1 MVKKLKTQKN
11 KSSAETG
18 EKTIDF
24 SSLIDQTNKKLSKQN
39 FASISVNTVNFD
51 INPTSSD
58 LEKKYQKKYT
68 TYLREEFNFKIIKM
82 FFNYISASKIM
93 PQEVKNNQPFIIDF
107 LKIITNL
114 LMNEI
119 DISTM
124 AYLIENHVKWLDQNE
139 TDLIWNHLYNVCL
152 RTKQITSDDEVYDLL
167 KNILDTKNK
176 GFISYYNKWLKIKN
190 VPDDLNIG
198 AINEMY
204 NELMKSN
211 YLNQNRSKFINYN
224 EAVDKILKFSEKT
237 KKVLKPKA
245 KKIQKLNELN
255 LNQTN
260 NMNNNPD
267 LNFTAQ
273 FPPNLS
279 LDNNYSFH
287 QDGSNPNFYNFNSN
301 PNLDIQRNNQNLSLS
316 RNGSNYLNTSYF
328 ALNMMKADSGK
339 SFVSSINEQN
349 NNEQME

>member
-11 KSSAETG
+11 KSSAEAG

-39 FASISVNTVNFD
+39 FADISVNTVNFD

-58 LEKKYQKKYT
+58 LEKKYQKKYA
-68 TYLREEFNFKIIKM
+68 TYLHEEFNFKIIKM
-82 FFNYISASKIM
+82 FFNYISSSKIM

-152 RTKQITSDDEVYDLL
+152 KTKQITSDNEIYDLL
-167 KNILDTKNK
+167 QNILNMKNK
-176 GFISYYNKWLKIKN
+176 GFISYYNKWLKIKK
-190 VPDDLNIG
+190 VPDDVNI
-198 AINEMY
+198 ASINEMY

-211 YLNQNRSKFINYN
+211 YVNQNRSKFINYN
-224 EAVDKILKFSEKT
+224 EAVDKILKFSEKQ

-245 KKIQKLNELN
+245 RKLEKLDELN
-255 LNQTN
+255 LNQG
-260 NMNNNPD
+260 NNNNSG
-267 LNFTAQ
+267 LNIAGQ
-273 FPPNLS
+273 FPPMLS
-279 LDNNYSFH
+279 LDKNNSFN
-287 QDGSNPNFYNFNSN
+287 QEGSMNFNPNSQ
-301 PNLDIQRNNQNLSLS
+301 LEMQRNNNILSLS
-316 RNGSNYLNTSYF
+316 RNGSNYLNTGYF
-328 ALNMMKADSGK
+328 ALNMMKVDSGK
-339 SFVSSINEQN
+339 SFMSSINEQN
-349 NNEQME
+349 NNEQIE

>member
-39 FASISVNTVNFD
+39 FADISVNTVNFD

-58 LEKKYQKKYT
+58 LEKKYQKKYA
-68 TYLREEFNFKIIKM
+68 TYLHEEFNFKIIKM
-82 FFNYISASKIM
+82 FFNYISSSKIM

-152 RTKQITSDDEVYDLL
+152 KTKQITSDNEIYDLL
-167 KNILDTKNK
+167 QNILNMKNK
-176 GFISYYNKWLKIKN
+176 GFISYYNKWLKIKK
-190 VPDDLNIG
+190 VPDDVNI
-198 AINEMY
+198 ASINEMY

-211 YLNQNRSKFINYN
+211 YVNQNRSKFINYN
-224 EAVDKILKFSEKT
+224 EAVDKILKFSEKQ

-245 KKIQKLNELN
+245 RKLEKLDELN
-255 LNQTN
+255 LNQG
-260 NMNNNPD
+260 NNNNSG
-267 LNFTAQ
+267 LNIAGQ
-273 FPPNLS
+273 FPPMLS
-279 LDNNYSFH
+279 LDKNNSFIKEE
-287 QDGSNPNFYNFNSN
+287 SMNFNPNSQ
-301 PNLDIQRNNQNLSLS
+301 LDMQRNNNILSLS
-316 RNGSNYLNTSYF
+316 RNGSNYLNTGYF
-328 ALNMMKADSGK
+328 ALNMMKVDSGK
-339 SFVSSINEQN
+339 SFMSSINEQN
-349 NNEQME
+349 NNEQIE

>member
-39 FASISVNTVNFD
+39 FADISVNTVNFD

-58 LEKKYQKKYT
+58 LEKKYQKKYA
-68 TYLREEFNFKIIKM
+68 TYLHEEFNFKIIKM
-82 FFNYISASKIM
+82 FFNYISSSKIM

-152 RTKQITSDDEVYDLL
+152 KTKQITSDNEVYDLL
-167 KNILDTKNK
+167 QNILNMKNK
-176 GFISYYNKWLKIKN
+176 GFISYYNKWLKIKK
-190 VPDDLNIG
+190 VPDDVNI
-198 AINEMY
+198 ASINEMY

-211 YLNQNRSKFINYN
+211 YVNQNRSKFINYN
-224 EAVDKILKFSEKT
+224 EAVDKILKFSEKQ

-245 KKIQKLNELN
+245 RKLEKLDELN
-255 LNQTN
+255 LNQG
-260 NMNNNPD
+260 NNNNSG
-267 LNFTAQ
+267 LNIAGQ
-273 FPPNLS
+273 FPPMLS
-279 LDNNYSFH
+279 LDKNNSFN
-287 QDGSNPNFYNFNSN
+287 QEGSMNFNPNSQ
-301 PNLDIQRNNQNLSLS
+301 LDMQRNNNILSLS
-316 RNGSNYLNTSYF
+316 RNGSNYLNTGYF
-328 ALNMMKADSGK
+328 ALNMMKVDSGK
-339 SFVSSINEQN
+339 SFMSSINEQN
-349 NNEQME
+349 NNDQME

>member
-39 FASISVNTVNFD
+39 FADISVNTVNFD

-58 LEKKYQKKYT
+58 LEKKYQKKYA
-68 TYLREEFNFKIIKM
+68 TYLHEEFNFKIIKM
-82 FFNYISASKIM
+82 FFNYISSSKIM

-152 RTKQITSDDEVYDLL
+152 KTKQITSDNEIYDLL
-167 KNILDTKNK
+167 QNILNMKNK
-176 GFISYYNKWLKIKN
+176 GFISYYNKWLKIKK
-190 VPDDLNIG
+190 VPDDVNI
-198 AINEMY
+198 ASINEMY

-211 YLNQNRSKFINYN
+211 YVNQNRSKFINYN
-224 EAVDKILKFSEKT
+224 EAVDKILKFSEKQ

-245 KKIQKLNELN
+245 RKLEKLDELN
-255 LNQTN
+255 LNQG
-260 NMNNNPD
+260 NNNNSG
-267 LNFTAQ
+267 LNIAGQ
-273 FPPNLS
+273 FPPMLS
-279 LDNNYSFH
+279 LDKNNSFN
-287 QDGSNPNFYNFNSN
+287 QEGSMNFNPNSQ
-301 PNLDIQRNNQNLSLS
+301 LEMQRNNNILSLS
-316 RNGSNYLNTSYF
+316 RNGSNYLNTGYF
-328 ALNMMKADSGK
+328 ALNMMKVDSGK
-339 SFVSSINEQN
+339 SFMSSINEQN
-349 NNEQME
+349 NNDQME

>member
-11 KSSAETG
+11 KSSAEAG

-39 FASISVNTVNFD
+39 FADISVNTVNFD
-51 INPTSSD
+51 INPASSD
-58 LEKKYQKKYT
+58 LEKKYQKKYA
-68 TYLREEFNFKIIKM
+68 TYLHEEFNFKIIKM
-82 FFNYISASKIM
+82 FFNYISSSKIM

-152 RTKQITSDDEVYDLL
+152 KTKQITSDNEIYDLL
-167 KNILDTKNK
+167 QNILNMKNK
-176 GFISYYNKWLKIKN
+176 GFISYYNKWLKIKK
-190 VPDDLNIG
+190 VPDDVNI
-198 AINEMY
+198 ASINEMY

-211 YLNQNRSKFINYN
+211 YVNQNRSKFINYN
-224 EAVDKILKFSEKT
+224 EAVDKILKFSEKQ

-245 KKIQKLNELN
+245 RKLEKLDELN
-255 LNQTN
+255 LNQG
-260 NMNNNPD
+260 NNNNSG
-267 LNFTAQ
+267 LNIAGQ
-273 FPPNLS
+273 FPPMLS
-279 LDNNYSFH
+279 LDKNNSFN
-287 QDGSNPNFYNFNSN
+287 QEGSMNFNPNSQ
-301 PNLDIQRNNQNLSLS
+301 LDMQRNNNILSLS
-316 RNGSNYLNTSYF
+316 RNGSNYLNTGYF
-328 ALNMMKADSGK
+328 ALNMMKVDSGK
-339 SFVSSINEQN
+339 SFMSSINEQN
-349 NNEQME
+349 NNEQIE

>member
-11 KSSAETG
+11 KSSAEAG

-39 FASISVNTVNFD
+39 FADISVNTVNFD

-58 LEKKYQKKYT
+58 LEKKYHKKYA
-68 TYLREEFNFKIIKM
+68 TYLHEEFNFKIIKM
-82 FFNYISASKIM
+82 FFNYISSSKIM

-152 RTKQITSDDEVYDLL
+152 KTKQITSDNEVYDLL
-167 KNILDTKNK
+167 QNILNMKNK
-176 GFISYYNKWLKIKN
+176 GFISYYNKWLKIKK
-190 VPDDLNIG
+190 VPDDVNI
-198 AINEMY
+198 ASINEMY

-211 YLNQNRSKFINYN
+211 YVNQNRSKFINYN
-224 EAVDKILKFSEKT
+224 EAVDKILKFSEKQ

-245 KKIQKLNELN
+245 RKLEKLDELN
-255 LNQTN
+255 LNQG
-260 NMNNNPD
+260 NNNNSG
-267 LNFTAQ
+267 LNIAGQ
-273 FPPNLS
+273 FPPMLS
-279 LDNNYSFH
+279 LDKNNSFIKEE
-287 QDGSNPNFYNFNSN
+287 SMNFNPNSQ
-301 PNLDIQRNNQNLSLS
+301 LDMQRNNNILSLS
-316 RNGSNYLNTSYF
+316 RNGSNYLNTGYF
-328 ALNMMKADSGK
+328 ALNMMKVDSGK
-339 SFVSSINEQN
+339 SFMSSINEQN
-349 NNEQME
+349 NNDQME

>member
-11 KSSAETG
+11 KTSAETG

-39 FASISVNTVNFD
+39 FADISVNTVNFD

-58 LEKKYQKKYT
+58 LEKKYQKKYV
-68 TYLREEFNFKIIKM
+68 TYLHEEFNFKIIKM
-82 FFNYISASKIM
+82 FFNYISSSKIM

-152 RTKQITSDDEVYDLL
+152 KTKQITSDNEIYDLL
-167 KNILDTKNK
+167 QNILNMKNK
-176 GFISYYNKWLKIKN
+176 GFISYYNKWLKIKK
-190 VPDDLNIG
+190 VPDDLNI
-198 AINEMY
+198 ASINEMY

-211 YLNQNRSKFINYN
+211 YVNQNRSKFINYN
-224 EAVDKILKFSEKT
+224 EAVDKILKFSEKQ

-245 KKIQKLNELN
+245 RKLEKLDELN
-255 LNQTN
+255 LNQG
-260 NMNNNPD
+260 NNNNSG
-267 LNFTAQ
+267 LNIAGQ
-273 FPPNLS
+273 FPPMLS
-279 LDNNYSFH
+279 LDKNNSFN
-287 QDGSNPNFYNFNSN
+287 QEGSMNFNPNSQ
-301 PNLDIQRNNQNLSLS
+301 LDMQRNNNILSLS
-316 RNGSNYLNTSYF
+316 RNGSNYLNTGYF
-328 ALNMMKADSGK
+328 ALNMMKVDSGK
-339 SFVSSINEQN
+339 SFMSSINEQN
-349 NNEQME
+349 NNDQME

>member
-11 KSSAETG
+11 KSSAEAG

-39 FASISVNTVNFD
+39 FADISVNTVNFD

-58 LEKKYQKKYT
+58 LEKKYQKKYA
-68 TYLREEFNFKIIKM
+68 TYLHEEFNFKIIKM
-82 FFNYISASKIM
+82 FFNYISSSKIM

-152 RTKQITSDDEVYDLL
+152 KTKQITSDNEIYDLL
-167 KNILDTKNK
+167 QNILNMKNK
-176 GFISYYNKWLKIKN
+176 GFISYYNKWLKIKK
-190 VPDDLNIG
+190 VPDDVNI
-198 AINEMY
+198 ASINEMY

-211 YLNQNRSKFINYN
+211 YVNQNRSKFINYN
-224 EAVDKILKFSEKT
+224 EAVDKILKFSEKQ

-245 KKIQKLNELN
+245 RKLEKLDELN
-255 LNQTN
+255 LNQG
-260 NMNNNPD
+260 NNNNSG
-267 LNFTAQ
+267 LNIAGQ
-273 FPPNLS
+273 FPPMLS
-279 LDNNYSFH
+279 LDKNNSFN
-287 QDGSNPNFYNFNSN
+287 QEGSMNFNPNSQ
-301 PNLDIQRNNQNLSLS
+301 LDMQRNNNILSLS
-316 RNGSNYLNTSYF
+316 RNGSNYLNTGYF
-328 ALNMMKADSGK
+328 ALNMMKVDSGK
-339 SFVSSINEQN
+339 SFMSSINEQN

>member
-39 FASISVNTVNFD
+39 FADISVNTVNFD

-58 LEKKYQKKYT
+58 LEKKYHKKYA
-68 TYLREEFNFKIIKM
+68 TYLHEEFNFKIIKM
-82 FFNYISASKIM
+82 FFNYISSSKIM

-152 RTKQITSDDEVYDLL
+152 KTKQITSDNEIYDLL
-167 KNILDTKNK
+167 QNILNMKNK
-176 GFISYYNKWLKIKN
+176 GFISYYNKWLKIKK
-190 VPDDLNIG
+190 VPDDVNI
-198 AINEMY
+198 ASINEMY

-211 YLNQNRSKFINYN
+211 YVNQNRSKFINYN
-224 EAVDKILKFSEKT
+224 EAVDKILKFSEKQ

-245 KKIQKLNELN
+245 RKLEKLDELN
-255 LNQTN
+255 LNQG
-260 NMNNNPD
+260 NNNNSG
-267 LNFTAQ
+267 LNIAGQ
-273 FPPNLS
+273 FPPMLS
-279 LDNNYSFH
+279 LDKNNSFN
-287 QDGSNPNFYNFNSN
+287 QEGSMNFNPNSQ
-301 PNLDIQRNNQNLSLS
+301 LEMQRNNNILSLS
-316 RNGSNYLNTSYF
+316 RNGSNYLNTGYF
-328 ALNMMKADSGK
+328 ALNMMKVDSGK
-339 SFVSSINEQN
+339 SFMSSINEQN
-349 NNEQME
+349 NNEQIE

>member
-11 KSSAETG
+11 KSSAEAG

-39 FASISVNTVNFD
+39 FADISVNTVNFD

-58 LEKKYQKKYT
+58 LEKKYQKKYA
-68 TYLREEFNFKIIKM
+68 TYLHEEFNFKIIKM
-82 FFNYISASKIM
+82 FFNYISSSKIM

-152 RTKQITSDDEVYDLL
+152 KTKQITSDNEVYDLL
-167 KNILDTKNK
+167 QNILNMKNK
-176 GFISYYNKWLKIKN
+176 GFISYYNKWLKIKK
-190 VPDDLNIG
+190 VPDDVNI
-198 AINEMY
+198 ASINEMY

-211 YLNQNRSKFINYN
+211 YVNQNRSKFINYN
-224 EAVDKILKFSEKT
+224 EAVDKILKFSEKQ

-245 KKIQKLNELN
+245 RKLEKLDELN
-255 LNQTN
+255 LNQG
-260 NMNNNPD
+260 NNNNSG
-267 LNFTAQ
+267 LNIAGQ
-273 FPPNLS
+273 FPPMLS
-279 LDNNYSFH
+279 LDKNNSFN
-287 QDGSNPNFYNFNSN
+287 QEGSMNFNPNSQ
-301 PNLDIQRNNQNLSLS
+301 LDIQRNNNILSLS
-316 RNGSNYLNTSYF
+316 RNGSNYLNTGYF
-328 ALNMMKADSGK
+328 ALNMMKVDSGK
-339 SFVSSINEQN
+339 SFMSSINEQN
-349 NNEQME
+349 NNDQIE

>member
-11 KSSAETG
+11 KSSAEAG

-39 FASISVNTVNFD
+39 FADISVNTVNFD

-58 LEKKYQKKYT
+58 LEKKYQKKYA
-68 TYLREEFNFKIIKM
+68 TYLHEEFNFKIIKM
-82 FFNYISASKIM
+82 FFNYISSSKIM

-152 RTKQITSDDEVYDLL
+152 KTKQITSDNEIYDLL
-167 KNILDTKNK
+167 QNILNMKNK
-176 GFISYYNKWLKIKN
+176 GFISYYNKWLKIKK
-190 VPDDLNIG
+190 VPDDVNI
-198 AINEMY
+198 ASINEMY

-211 YLNQNRSKFINYN
+211 YVNQNRSKFINYN
-224 EAVDKILKFSEKT
+224 EAVDKILKFSEKQ

-245 KKIQKLNELN
+245 RKLEKLDELN
-255 LNQTN
+255 LNQG
-260 NMNNNPD
+260 NNNNSG
-267 LNFTAQ
+267 LNIAGQ
-273 FPPNLS
+273 FPPMLS
-279 LDNNYSFH
+279 LDKNNSFN
-287 QDGSNPNFYNFNSN
+287 QEGSMNFNPNSQ
-301 PNLDIQRNNQNLSLS
+301 LDMQRNNNILSLS
-316 RNGSNYLNTSYF
+316 RNGSNYLNTGYF
-328 ALNMMKADSGK
+328 ALNMMKVDSGK
-339 SFVSSINEQN
+339 SFMSSINEQN
-349 NNEQME
+349 NNDQIE

>member
-11 KSSAETG
+11 KSSAEAG

-39 FASISVNTVNFD
+39 FADISVNTVNFD

-58 LEKKYQKKYT
+58 LEKKYQKKYA
-68 TYLREEFNFKIIKM
+68 TYLHEEFNFKIIKM
-82 FFNYISASKIM
+82 FFNYISSSKIM

-152 RTKQITSDDEVYDLL
+152 KTKQITSDNEVYDLL
-167 KNILDTKNK
+167 QNILNMKNK
-176 GFISYYNKWLKIKN
+176 GFISYYNKWLKIKK
-190 VPDDLNIG
+190 VPDDVNI
-198 AINEMY
+198 ASINEMY

-211 YLNQNRSKFINYN
+211 YVNQNRSKFINYN
-224 EAVDKILKFSEKT
+224 EAVDKILKFSEKQ

-245 KKIQKLNELN
+245 RKLEKLDELN
-255 LNQTN
+255 LNQG
-260 NMNNNPD
+260 NNNNSG
-267 LNFTAQ
+267 LNIAGQ
-273 FPPNLS
+273 FPPMLS
-279 LDNNYSFH
+279 LDKNNSFN
-287 QDGSNPNFYNFNSN
+287 QEGSMNFNPNSQ
-301 PNLDIQRNNQNLSLS
+301 LDMQRNNNILSLS
-316 RNGSNYLNTSYF
+316 RNGSNYLNTGYF
-328 ALNMMKADSGK
+328 ALNMMKVDSGK
-339 SFVSSINEQN
+339 SFMSSINEQN
-349 NNEQME
+349 NNDQME

>member
-11 KSSAETG
+11 KTSAETG

-39 FASISVNTVNFD
+39 FADISVNTVNFD

-58 LEKKYQKKYT
+58 LEKKYQKKYA
-68 TYLREEFNFKIIKM
+68 TYLHEEFNFKIIKM
-82 FFNYISASKIM
+82 FFNYISSSKIM

-152 RTKQITSDDEVYDLL
+152 KTKQITSDNEIYDLL
-167 KNILDTKNK
+167 QNILNMKNK
-176 GFISYYNKWLKIKN
+176 GFISYYNKWLKIKK
-190 VPDDLNIG
+190 VPDDVNI
-198 AINEMY
+198 ASINEMY

-211 YLNQNRSKFINYN
+211 YVNQNRSKFINYN
-224 EAVDKILKFSEKT
+224 EAVDKILKFSEKQ

-245 KKIQKLNELN
+245 RKLEKLDELN
-255 LNQTN
+255 LNQG
-260 NMNNNPD
+260 NNNNSG
-267 LNFTAQ
+267 LNIAGQ
-273 FPPNLS
+273 FPPMLS
-279 LDNNYSFH
+279 LDKNNSFIKEE
-287 QDGSNPNFYNFNSN
+287 SMNFNPNSQ
-301 PNLDIQRNNQNLSLS
+301 LDIQRNNNILSLS
-316 RNGSNYLNTSYF
+316 RNGSNYLNTGYF
-328 ALNMMKADSGK
+328 ALNMMKVDSGK
-339 SFVSSINEQN
+339 SFMSSINEQN
-349 NNEQME
+349 NNEQIE

>member
-39 FASISVNTVNFD
+39 FADISVNTVNFD

-58 LEKKYQKKYT
+58 LEKKYQKKYA
-68 TYLREEFNFKIIKM
+68 TYLHEEFNFKIIKM
-82 FFNYISASKIM
+82 FFNYISSSKIM

-152 RTKQITSDDEVYDLL
+152 KTKQITSDNEVYDLL
-167 KNILDTKNK
+167 QNILNMKNK
-176 GFISYYNKWLKIKN
+176 GFISYYNKWLKIKK
-190 VPDDLNIG
+190 VPDDVNI
-198 AINEMY
+198 ASINEMY

-211 YLNQNRSKFINYN
+211 YVNQNRSKFINYN
-224 EAVDKILKFSEKT
+224 EAVDKILKFSEKQ

-245 KKIQKLNELN
+245 RKLEKLDELN
-255 LNQTN
+255 LNQG
-260 NMNNNPD
+260 NNNNSG
-267 LNFTAQ
+267 LNIAGQ
-273 FPPNLS
+273 FPPMLS
-279 LDNNYSFH
+279 LDKNNSFN
-287 QDGSNPNFYNFNSN
+287 QEGSMNFNPNSQ
-301 PNLDIQRNNQNLSLS
+301 LDMQRNNNILSLS
-316 RNGSNYLNTSYF
+316 RNGSNYLNTGYF
-328 ALNMMKADSGK
+328 ALNMMKVDSGK
-339 SFVSSINEQN
+339 SFMSSINEQN
-349 NNEQME
+349 NEQIE

>member
-11 KSSAETG
+11 KSSAEAG

-39 FASISVNTVNFD
+39 FADISVNTVNFD

-58 LEKKYQKKYT
+58 LEKKYQKKYA
-68 TYLREEFNFKIIKM
+68 TYLHEEFNFKIIKM
-82 FFNYISASKIM
+82 FFNYISSSKIM

-152 RTKQITSDDEVYDLL
+152 KTKQITSDNEIYDLL
-167 KNILDTKNK
+167 QNILNMKNK
-176 GFISYYNKWLKIKN
+176 GFISYYNKWLKIKK
-190 VPDDLNIG
+190 VPDDVNI
-198 AINEMY
+198 ASINEMY

-211 YLNQNRSKFINYN
+211 YVNQNRSKFINYN
-224 EAVDKILKFSEKT
+224 EAVDKILKFSEKQ

-245 KKIQKLNELN
+245 RKLEKLDELN
-255 LNQTN
+255 LNQG
-260 NMNNNPD
+260 NNNNSG
-267 LNFTAQ
+267 LNIAGQ
-273 FPPNLS
+273 FPPMLS
-279 LDNNYSFH
+279 LDKNNSFIKEE
-287 QDGSNPNFYNFNSN
+287 SMNFNPNSQ
-301 PNLDIQRNNQNLSLS
+301 LDMQRNNNILSLS
-316 RNGSNYLNTSYF
+316 RNGSNYLNTGYF
-328 ALNMMKADSGK
+328 ALNMMKVDSGK
-339 SFVSSINEQN
+339 SFMSSINEQN
-349 NNEQME
+349 NNEQIE

>member
-11 KSSAETG
+11 KSSAEAG

-39 FASISVNTVNFD
+39 FADISVNTVNFD

-58 LEKKYQKKYT
+58 LEKKYHKKYA
-68 TYLREEFNFKIIKM
+68 TYLHEEFNFKIIKM
-82 FFNYISASKIM
+82 FFNYISSSKIM

-152 RTKQITSDDEVYDLL
+152 KTKQITSDNEVYDLL
-167 KNILDTKNK
+167 QNILNMKNK
-176 GFISYYNKWLKIKN
+176 GFISYYNKWLKIKK
-190 VPDDLNIG
+190 VPDDVNI
-198 AINEMY
+198 ASINEMY

-211 YLNQNRSKFINYN
+211 YVNQNRSKFINYN
-224 EAVDKILKFSEKT
+224 EAVDKILKFSEKQ

-245 KKIQKLNELN
+245 RKLEKLDELN
-255 LNQTN
+255 LNQG
-260 NMNNNPD
+260 NNNNSG
-267 LNFTAQ
+267 LNIAGQ
-273 FPPNLS
+273 FPPMLS
-279 LDNNYSFH
+279 LDKNNSFIKEE
-287 QDGSNPNFYNFNSN
+287 SMNFNPNSQ
-301 PNLDIQRNNQNLSLS
+301 LDIQRNNNILSLS
-316 RNGSNYLNTSYF
+316 RNGSNYLNTGYF
-328 ALNMMKADSGK
+328 ALNMMKEDSGK
-339 SFVSSINEQN
+339 SFMSSINEQN
-349 NNEQME
+349 NNEQIE

>member
-11 KSSAETG
+11 KSSAEAG

-39 FASISVNTVNFD
+39 FADISVNTVNFD

-58 LEKKYQKKYT
+58 LEKKYHKKYA
-68 TYLREEFNFKIIKM
+68 TYLHEEFNFKIIKM
-82 FFNYISASKIM
+82 FFNYISSSKIM

-152 RTKQITSDDEVYDLL
+152 KTKQIISDNEVYDLL
-167 KNILDTKNK
+167 QNILNMKNK
-176 GFISYYNKWLKIKN
+176 GFISYYNKWLKIKK
-190 VPDDLNIG
+190 VPDDVNI
-198 AINEMY
+198 ASINEMY

-211 YLNQNRSKFINYN
+211 YVNQNRSKFINYN
-224 EAVDKILKFSEKT
+224 EAVDKILKFSEKQ

-245 KKIQKLNELN
+245 RKLEKLDELN
-255 LNQTN
+255 LNQG
-260 NMNNNPD
+260 NNNNSG
-267 LNFTAQ
+267 LNIAGQ
-273 FPPNLS
+273 FPPMLS
-279 LDNNYSFH
+279 LDKNNSFN
-287 QDGSNPNFYNFNSN
+287 QEGSMNFNPNSQ
-301 PNLDIQRNNQNLSLS
+301 LEMQRNNNILSLS
-316 RNGSNYLNTSYF
+316 RNGSNYLNTGYF
-328 ALNMMKADSGK
+328 ALNMMKVDSGK
-339 SFVSSINEQN
+339 SFMSSINEQN
-349 NNEQME
+349 NNDQME

>member
-11 KSSAETG
+11 KSSAEAG

-39 FASISVNTVNFD
+39 FADISVNTVNFD

-58 LEKKYQKKYT
+58 LEKKYHKKYA
-68 TYLREEFNFKIIKM
+68 TYLHEEFNFKIIKM
-82 FFNYISASKIM
+82 FFNYISSSKIM

-152 RTKQITSDDEVYDLL
+152 KTKQITSDNEIYDLL
-167 KNILDTKNK
+167 QNILNMKNK
-176 GFISYYNKWLKIKN
+176 GFISYYNKWLKIKK
-190 VPDDLNIG
+190 VPDDVNI
-198 AINEMY
+198 ASINEMY

-211 YLNQNRSKFINYN
+211 YVNQNRSKFINYN
-224 EAVDKILKFSEKT
+224 EAVDKILKFSEKQ

-245 KKIQKLNELN
+245 RKLEKLDELN
-255 LNQTN
+255 LNQG
-260 NMNNNPD
+260 NNNNSG
-267 LNFTAQ
+267 LNIAGQ
-273 FPPNLS
+273 FPPMLS
-279 LDNNYSFH
+279 LDKNNSFN
-287 QDGSNPNFYNFNSN
+287 QEGSMNFNPNSQ
-301 PNLDIQRNNQNLSLS
+301 LDMQRNNNILSLS
-316 RNGSNYLNTSYF
+316 RNGSNYLNTGYF
-328 ALNMMKADSGK
+328 ALNMMKVDSGK
-339 SFVSSINEQN
+339 SFMSSINEQN

>member
-39 FASISVNTVNFD
+39 FADISVNTVNFD

-58 LEKKYQKKYT
+58 LEKKYQKKYA
-68 TYLREEFNFKIIKM
+68 TYLHEEFNFKIIKM
-82 FFNYISASKIM
+82 FFNYISSSKIM

-152 RTKQITSDDEVYDLL
+152 KTKQITSDNEIYDLL
-167 KNILDTKNK
+167 QNILNMKNK
-176 GFISYYNKWLKIKN
+176 GFISYYNKWLKIKK
-190 VPDDLNIG
+190 VPDDVNI
-198 AINEMY
+198 ASINEMY

-211 YLNQNRSKFINYN
+211 YVNQNRSKFINYN
-224 EAVDKILKFSEKT
+224 EAVDKILKFSEKQ

-245 KKIQKLNELN
+245 RKLEKLDELN
-255 LNQTN
+255 LNQG
-260 NMNNNPD
+260 NNNNSG
-267 LNFTAQ
+267 LNIAGQ
-273 FPPNLS
+273 FPPMLS
-279 LDNNYSFH
+279 LDKNNSFN
-287 QDGSNPNFYNFNSN
+287 QEGSMNFNPNSQ
-301 PNLDIQRNNQNLSLS
+301 LDMQRNNNILSLS
-316 RNGSNYLNTSYF
+316 RNGSNCLNTGYF
-328 ALNMMKADSGK
+328 ALNMMKVDSGK
-339 SFVSSINEQN
+339 SFMSSINEQN
-349 NNEQME
+349 NNDQME

>member
-39 FASISVNTVNFD
+39 FADISVNTVNFD

-58 LEKKYQKKYT
+58 LEKKYQKKYA
-68 TYLREEFNFKIIKM
+68 TYLHEEFNFKIIKM

-152 RTKQITSDDEVYDLL
+152 KTKQITSDNEIYDLL
-167 KNILDTKNK
+167 QNILNMKNK
-176 GFISYYNKWLKIKN
+176 GFISYYNKWLKIKK
-190 VPDDLNIG
+190 VPDDVNI
-198 AINEMY
+198 ASINEMY

-211 YLNQNRSKFINYN
+211 YVNQNRSKFINYN
-224 EAVDKILKFSEKT
+224 EAVDKILKFSEKQ

-245 KKIQKLNELN
+245 RKLEKLDELN
-255 LNQTN
+255 LNQG
-260 NMNNNPD
+260 NNNNSG
-267 LNFTAQ
+267 LNIAGQ
-273 FPPNLS
+273 FPPMLS
-279 LDNNYSFH
+279 LDKNNSFN
-287 QDGSNPNFYNFNSN
+287 QEGSMNFNPNSQ
-301 PNLDIQRNNQNLSLS
+301 LDMQRNNNILSLS
-316 RNGSNYLNTSYF
+316 RNGSNYLNTGYF
-328 ALNMMKADSGK
+328 ALNMMKVDSGK
-339 SFVSSINEQN
+339 SFMSSINEQN
-349 NNEQME
+349 NNDQIE

>member
-11 KSSAETG
+11 KTSAEAG

-39 FASISVNTVNFD
+39 FADISVNTVNFD

-58 LEKKYQKKYT
+58 LEKKYQKKYA
-68 TYLREEFNFKIIKM
+68 TYLHEEFNFKIIKM
-82 FFNYISASKIM
+82 FFNYISSSKIM

-152 RTKQITSDDEVYDLL
+152 KTKQITSDNEVYDLL
-167 KNILDTKNK
+167 QNILNMKNK
-176 GFISYYNKWLKIKN
+176 GFISYYNKWLKIKK
-190 VPDDLNIG
+190 VPDDVNI
-198 AINEMY
+198 ASINEMY

-211 YLNQNRSKFINYN
+211 YVNQNRSKFINYN
-224 EAVDKILKFSEKT
+224 EAVDKILKFSEKQ

-245 KKIQKLNELN
+245 RKLEKLDELN
-255 LNQTN
+255 LNQG
-260 NMNNNPD
+260 NNNNSG
-267 LNFTAQ
+267 LNIAGQ
-273 FPPNLS
+273 FPPMLS
-279 LDNNYSFH
+279 LDKNNSFIKEE
-287 QDGSNPNFYNFNSN
+287 SMNFNPNSQ
-301 PNLDIQRNNQNLSLS
+301 LDMQRNNNILSLS
-316 RNGSNYLNTSYF
+316 RNGSNYLNTGYF
-328 ALNMMKADSGK
+328 ALNMMKVDSGK
-339 SFVSSINEQN
+339 SFMSSINEQN
-349 NNEQME
+349 NNDQIE

>member
-11 KSSAETG
+11 KTSAETG

-39 FASISVNTVNFD
+39 FADISVNTVNFD

-58 LEKKYQKKYT
+58 LEKKYQKKYA
-68 TYLREEFNFKIIKM
+68 TYLHEEFNFKIIKM
-82 FFNYISASKIM
+82 FFNYISSSKIM

-152 RTKQITSDDEVYDLL
+152 KTKQITSDNEVYDLL
-167 KNILDTKNK
+167 QNILNMKNK
-176 GFISYYNKWLKIKN
+176 GFISYYNKWLKIKK
-190 VPDDLNIG
+190 VPDDVNI
-198 AINEMY
+198 ASINEMY

-211 YLNQNRSKFINYN
+211 YVNQNRSKFINYN
-224 EAVDKILKFSEKT
+224 EAVDKILKFSEKQ

-245 KKIQKLNELN
+245 RKLEKLDELN
-255 LNQTN
+255 LNQG
-260 NMNNNPD
+260 NNNNSG
-267 LNFTAQ
+267 LNIAGQ
-273 FPPNLS
+273 FPPMLS
-279 LDNNYSFH
+279 LDKNNSFIKEE
-287 QDGSNPNFYNFNSN
+287 SMNFNPNSQ
-301 PNLDIQRNNQNLSLS
+301 LDMQRNNNILSLS
-316 RNGSNYLNTSYF
+316 RNGSNYLNTGYF
-328 ALNMMKADSGK
+328 ALNMMKVDSGK
-339 SFVSSINEQN
+339 SFMSSINEQN
-349 NNEQME
+349 NNDQME

>member
-11 KSSAETG
+11 KSSAEAG

-39 FASISVNTVNFD
+39 FADISVNTVNFD

-58 LEKKYQKKYT
+58 LEKKYHKKYA
-68 TYLREEFNFKIIKM
+68 TYLHEEFNFKIIKM
-82 FFNYISASKIM
+82 FFNYISSSKIM

-152 RTKQITSDDEVYDLL
+152 KTKQITSDNEVYDLL
-167 KNILDTKNK
+167 QNILNMKNK
-176 GFISYYNKWLKIKN
+176 GFISYYNKWLKIKK
-190 VPDDLNIG
+190 VPDDVNI
-198 AINEMY
+198 ASINEMY

-211 YLNQNRSKFINYN
+211 YVNQNRSKFINYN
-224 EAVDKILKFSEKT
+224 EAVDKILKFSEKQ

-245 KKIQKLNELN
+245 RKLEKLDELN
-255 LNQTN
+255 LNQG
-260 NMNNNPD
+260 NNNNSG
-267 LNFTAQ
+267 LNIAGQ
-273 FPPNLS
+273 FPPMLS
-279 LDNNYSFH
+279 LDKNNSFN
-287 QDGSNPNFYNFNSN
+287 QEGSMNFNPNSQ
-301 PNLDIQRNNQNLSLS
+301 LDIQRNNNILSLS
-316 RNGSNYLNTSYF
+316 RNGSNYLNTGYF
-328 ALNMMKADSGK
+328 ALNMMKVDSGK
-339 SFVSSINEQN
+339 SFMSSINEQN
-349 NNEQME
+349 NNDQME

>member
-11 KSSAETG
+11 KSSAEAG

-39 FASISVNTVNFD
+39 FADISVNTVNFD

-58 LEKKYQKKYT
+58 LEKKYQKKYA
-68 TYLREEFNFKIIKM
+68 TYLHEEFNFKIIKM
-82 FFNYISASKIM
+82 FFNYISSSKIM

-152 RTKQITSDDEVYDLL
+152 KTKQITSDNEVYDLL
-167 KNILDTKNK
+167 QNILNMKNK
-176 GFISYYNKWLKIKN
+176 GFISYYNKWLKIKK
-190 VPDDLNIG
+190 VPDDVNI
-198 AINEMY
+198 ASINEMY

-211 YLNQNRSKFINYN
+211 YVNQNRSKFINYN
-224 EAVDKILKFSEKT
+224 EAVDKILKFSEKQ

-245 KKIQKLNELN
+245 RKLEKLDELN
-255 LNQTN
+255 LNQG
-260 NMNNNPD
+260 NNNNSG
-267 LNFTAQ
+267 LNIAGQ
-273 FPPNLS
+273 FPPMLS
-279 LDNNYSFH
+279 LDKNNSFN
-287 QDGSNPNFYNFNSN
+287 QEGSMNFNPNSQ
-301 PNLDIQRNNQNLSLS
+301 LDMQRNNNILSLS
-316 RNGSNYLNTSYF
+316 RNGSNYLNTGYF

-339 SFVSSINEQN
+339 SFMSSINEQN
-349 NNEQME
+349 NNEQIE

>member
-11 KSSAETG
+11 KSSTETG

-39 FASISVNTVNFD
+39 FADISVNTVNFD

-58 LEKKYQKKYT
+58 LEKKYQKKYA
-68 TYLREEFNFKIIKM
+68 TYLHEEFNFKIIKM
-82 FFNYISASKIM
+82 FFNYISSSKIM

-152 RTKQITSDDEVYDLL
+152 KTKQITSDNEIYDLL
-167 KNILDTKNK
+167 QNILNMKNK
-176 GFISYYNKWLKIKN
+176 GFISYYNKWLKIKK
-190 VPDDLNIG
+190 VPDDVNI
-198 AINEMY
+198 ASINEMY

-211 YLNQNRSKFINYN
+211 YVNQNRSKFINYN
-224 EAVDKILKFSEKT
+224 EAVDKILKFSEKQ

-245 KKIQKLNELN
+245 RKLEKLDELN
-255 LNQTN
+255 LNQG
-260 NMNNNPD
+260 NNNNSG
-267 LNFTAQ
+267 LNIAGQ
-273 FPPNLS
+273 FPPMLS
-279 LDNNYSFH
+279 LDKNNSFIKEE
-287 QDGSNPNFYNFNSN
+287 SMNFNPNSQ
-301 PNLDIQRNNQNLSLS
+301 LDMQRNNNILSLS
-316 RNGSNYLNTSYF
+316 RNGSNYLNTGYF
-328 ALNMMKADSGK
+328 ALNMMKVDSGK
-339 SFVSSINEQN
+339 SFMSSINEQN
-349 NNEQME
+349 NNEQIE

>member
-39 FASISVNTVNFD
+39 FADISVNTVNFD

-58 LEKKYQKKYT
+58 LEKKYQKKYA
-68 TYLREEFNFKIIKM
+68 TYLHEEFNFKIIKM
-82 FFNYISASKIM
+82 FFNYISSSKIM

-152 RTKQITSDDEVYDLL
+152 KTKQITSDNEIYDLL
-167 KNILDTKNK
+167 QNILNMKNK
-176 GFISYYNKWLKIKN
+176 GFISYYNKWLKIKK
-190 VPDDLNIG
+190 VPDDVNI
-198 AINEMY
+198 ASINEMY

-211 YLNQNRSKFINYN
+211 YVNQNRSKFINYN
-224 EAVDKILKFSEKT
+224 EAVDKILKFSEKQ

-245 KKIQKLNELN
+245 RKLEKLDELN
-255 LNQTN
+255 LNQG
-260 NMNNNPD
+260 NNNNSG
-267 LNFTAQ
+267 LNIAGQ
-273 FPPNLS
+273 FPPMLS
-279 LDNNYSFH
+279 LDKNNSFIKEE
-287 QDGSNPNFYNFNSN
+287 SMNFNPNSQ
-301 PNLDIQRNNQNLSLS
+301 LDMQRNNNILSLS
-316 RNGSNYLNTSYF
+316 RNGSNYLNTGYF
-328 ALNMMKADSGK
+328 ALNMMKVDSGK
-339 SFVSSINEQN
+339 SFMSSINEQN
-349 NNEQME
+349 NNDQME

>member
-18 EKTIDF
+18 EKIIDF
-24 SSLIDQTNKKLSKQN
+24 SSLIEQTNKKLSKQT
-39 FASISVNTVNFD
+39 FADISVNTVNFD

-68 TYLREEFNFKIIKM
+68 TYLHEEFNFKIIKM

-152 RTKQITSDDEVYDLL
+152 KTKQITSDNEIYDLL
-167 KNILDTKNK
+167 VNILDMKNK
-176 GFISYYNKWLKIKN
+176 GFISYYNKWLKIKK
-190 VPDDLNIG
+190 VPDDVNIG

-237 KKVLKPKA
+237 QKVLKPKA
-245 KKIQKLNELN
+245 KKLQKLNDLN
-255 LNQTN
+255 LSQTN
-260 NMNNNPD
+260 NLNNNPD
-267 LNFTAQ
+267 SIFPAQ
-273 FPPNLS
+273 YPPNLS

-287 QDGSNPNFYNFNSN
+287 QDASNPNFYNFNSN
-301 PNLDIQRNNQNLSLS
+301 PHLDMQRNNQNLSLS

-349 NNEQME
+349 NNSQME

>member
-39 FASISVNTVNFD
+39 FADISVNTVNFD

-58 LEKKYQKKYT
+58 LEKKYQKKYA
-68 TYLREEFNFKIIKM
+68 TYLHEEFNFKIIKM
-82 FFNYISASKIM
+82 FFNYISSSKIM

-152 RTKQITSDDEVYDLL
+152 KTKQITSDNEVYDLL
-167 KNILDTKNK
+167 QNILNMKNK
-176 GFISYYNKWLKIKN
+176 GFISYYNKWLKIKK
-190 VPDDLNIG
+190 VPDDVNI
-198 AINEMY
+198 ASINEMY

-211 YLNQNRSKFINYN
+211 YVNQNRSKFINYN
-224 EAVDKILKFSEKT
+224 EAVDKILKFSEKQ

-245 KKIQKLNELN
+245 RKLEKLDELN
-255 LNQTN
+255 LNQG
-260 NMNNNPD
+260 NNNNSG
-267 LNFTAQ
+267 LNIAGQ
-273 FPPNLS
+273 FPPMLS
-279 LDNNYSFH
+279 LDKNNSFN
-287 QDGSNPNFYNFNSN
+287 QEGSMNFNPNSQ
-301 PNLDIQRNNQNLSLS
+301 LDMQRNNNILSLS
-316 RNGSNYLNTSYF
+316 RNVSNYLNTGYF
-328 ALNMMKADSGK
+328 ALNMMKVDSGK
-339 SFVSSINEQN
+339 SFMSSINEQN
-349 NNEQME
+349 NEQIE

>member
-11 KSSAETG
+11 KSSAEAG

-39 FASISVNTVNFD
+39 FADISVNTVNFD

-58 LEKKYQKKYT
+58 LEKKYHKKYA
-68 TYLREEFNFKIIKM
+68 TYLHEEFNFKIIKM
-82 FFNYISASKIM
+82 FFNYISSSKIM

-152 RTKQITSDDEVYDLL
+152 KTKQITSDNEVYDLL
-167 KNILDTKNK
+167 QNILNMKNK
-176 GFISYYNKWLKIKN
+176 GFISYYNKWLKIKK
-190 VPDDLNIG
+190 VPDDVNI
-198 AINEMY
+198 ASINEMY

-211 YLNQNRSKFINYN
+211 YVNQNRSKFINYN
-224 EAVDKILKFSEKT
+224 EAVDKILKFSEKQ

-245 KKIQKLNELN
+245 RKLEKLDELN
-255 LNQTN
+255 LNQG
-260 NMNNNPD
+260 NNNNSG
-267 LNFTAQ
+267 LNIAGQ
-273 FPPNLS
+273 FPPMLS
-279 LDNNYSFH
+279 LDKNNSFIKEE
-287 QDGSNPNFYNFNSN
+287 SMNFNPNSQ
-301 PNLDIQRNNQNLSLS
+301 LDIQRNNNILSLS
-316 RNGSNYLNTSYF
+316 RNGSNYLNTGYF
-328 ALNMMKADSGK
+328 ALNMMKVDSGK
-339 SFVSSINEQN
+339 SFMSSINEQN
-349 NNEQME
+349 NNEQIE

>member
-11 KSSAETG
+11 KSSAEAG

-39 FASISVNTVNFD
+39 FADISVNTVNFD

-58 LEKKYQKKYT
+58 LEKKYQKKYA
-68 TYLREEFNFKIIKM
+68 TYLHEEFNFKIIKM
-82 FFNYISASKIM
+82 FFNYISSSKIM

-152 RTKQITSDDEVYDLL
+152 KTKQITSDNEVYELL
-167 KNILDTKNK
+167 QNILNMKNK
-176 GFISYYNKWLKIKN
+176 GFISYYNKWLKIKK
-190 VPDDLNIG
+190 VPDDVNI
-198 AINEMY
+198 ASINEMY

-211 YLNQNRSKFINYN
+211 YVNQNRSKFINYN
-224 EAVDKILKFSEKT
+224 EAVDKILKFSEKQ

-245 KKIQKLNELN
+245 RKLEKLDELN
-255 LNQTN
+255 LNQG
-260 NMNNNPD
+260 NNNNSG
-267 LNFTAQ
+267 LNIAGQ
-273 FPPNLS
+273 FPPMLS
-279 LDNNYSFH
+279 LDKNNSFN
-287 QDGSNPNFYNFNSN
+287 QEGSMNFNPNSQ
-301 PNLDIQRNNQNLSLS
+301 LDMQRNNNILSLS
-316 RNGSNYLNTSYF
+316 RNGSNYLNTGYF
-328 ALNMMKADSGK
+328 ALNMMKVDSGK
-339 SFVSSINEQN
+339 SFMSSINEQN
-349 NNEQME
+349 NNEQIE

>member
-51 INPTSSD
+51 INLTSSD

-152 RTKQITSDDEVYDLL
+152 KTKQITSDNEVYDLL
-167 KNILDTKNK
+167 QNILNMKNK
-176 GFISYYNKWLKIKN
+176 GFISYYNKWLKIKK
-190 VPDDLNIG
+190 VPDDVNI
-198 AINEMY
+198 ASINEMY

-211 YLNQNRSKFINYN
+211 YVNQNRSKFINYN
-224 EAVDKILKFSEKT
+224 EAVDKILKFSEKQ

-245 KKIQKLNELN
+245 RKLEKLDELN
-255 LNQTN
+255 LNQG
-260 NMNNNPD
+260 NNNNSG
-267 LNFTAQ
+267 LNIAGQ
-273 FPPNLS
+273 FPPMLS
-279 LDNNYSFH
+279 LDKNNSFIKEE
-287 QDGSNPNFYNFNSN
+287 SMNFNPNSQ
-301 PNLDIQRNNQNLSLS
+301 LDIQRNNNILSLS
-316 RNGSNYLNTSYF
+316 RNGSNYLNTGYF
-328 ALNMMKADSGK
+328 ALNMMKVDSGK
-339 SFVSSINEQN
+339 SFMSSINEQN
-349 NNEQME
+349 NHEQIE

>member
-11 KSSAETG
+11 KTSAETG

-39 FASISVNTVNFD
+39 FADISVNTVNFD

-58 LEKKYQKKYT
+58 LEKKYQKKYA
-68 TYLREEFNFKIIKM
+68 TYLHEEFNFKIIKM
-82 FFNYISASKIM
+82 FFNYISSSKIM

-152 RTKQITSDDEVYDLL
+152 KTKQITSDNEVYDLL
-167 KNILDTKNK
+167 QNILNMKNK
-176 GFISYYNKWLKIKN
+176 GFISYYNKWLKIKK
-190 VPDDLNIG
+190 VPDDVNI
-198 AINEMY
+198 ASINEMY

-211 YLNQNRSKFINYN
+211 YVNQNRSKFINYN
-224 EAVDKILKFSEKT
+224 EAVDKILKFSEKQ

-245 KKIQKLNELN
+245 RKLEKLDELN
-255 LNQTN
+255 LNQG
-260 NMNNNPD
+260 NNNNSG
-267 LNFTAQ
+267 LNIAGQ
-273 FPPNLS
+273 FPPMLS
-279 LDNNYSFH
+279 LDKNNSFN
-287 QDGSNPNFYNFNSN
+287 QEGSMNFNPNSQ
-301 PNLDIQRNNQNLSLS
+301 LEMQRNNNILSLS
-316 RNGSNYLNTSYF
+316 RNGSNYLNTGYF
-328 ALNMMKADSGK
+328 ALNMMKVDSGK
-339 SFVSSINEQN
+339 SFMSSINEQN
-349 NNEQME
+349 NNEQIE

>member
-11 KSSAETG
+11 KSSAEAG

-39 FASISVNTVNFD
+39 FADISVNTVNFD

-58 LEKKYQKKYT
+58 LEKKYQKKYA
-68 TYLREEFNFKIIKM
+68 TYLHEEFNFKIIKM
-82 FFNYISASKIM
+82 FFNYISSSKIM

-152 RTKQITSDDEVYDLL
+152 KTKQITSDNEVYDLL
-167 KNILDTKNK
+167 QNILNMKNK
-176 GFISYYNKWLKIKN
+176 GFISYYNKWLKIKK
-190 VPDDLNIG
+190 VPDDVNI
-198 AINEMY
+198 ASINEMY

-211 YLNQNRSKFINYN
+211 YVNQNRSKFINYN
-224 EAVDKILKFSEKT
+224 EAVDKILKFSEKQ

-245 KKIQKLNELN
+245 RKLEKLDELN
-255 LNQTN
+255 LNQG
-260 NMNNNPD
+260 NNNNSC
-267 LNFTAQ
+267 LNIAGQ
-273 FPPNLS
+273 FPPMLS
-279 LDNNYSFH
+279 LDKNNSFIKEE
-287 QDGSNPNFYNFNSN
+287 SMNFNPNSQ
-301 PNLDIQRNNQNLSLS
+301 LDMQRNNNILSLS
-316 RNGSNYLNTSYF
+316 RNGSNCLNTGYF
-328 ALNMMKADSGK
+328 ALNMLKVDSGK
-339 SFVSSINEQN
+339 SFMSSINEQN
-349 NNEQME
+349 NNDQME

>member
-11 KSSAETG
+11 KSSAEAG

-39 FASISVNTVNFD
+39 FADISVNTVNFD

-58 LEKKYQKKYT
+58 LEKKYQKKYA
-68 TYLREEFNFKIIKM
+68 TYLHEEFNFKIIKM
-82 FFNYISASKIM
+82 FFNYISSSKIM

-152 RTKQITSDDEVYDLL
+152 KTKQITSDNEIYELL
-167 KNILDTKNK
+167 QNILNMKNK
-176 GFISYYNKWLKIKN
+176 GFISYYNKWLKIKK
-190 VPDDLNIG
+190 VPDDVNI
-198 AINEMY
+198 ASINEMY

-211 YLNQNRSKFINYN
+211 YVNQNRSKFINYN
-224 EAVDKILKFSEKT
+224 EAVDKILKFSEKQ

-245 KKIQKLNELN
+245 RKLEKLDELN
-255 LNQTN
+255 LNQG
-260 NMNNNPD
+260 NNNNSG
-267 LNFTAQ
+267 LNIAGQ
-273 FPPNLS
+273 FPPMLS
-279 LDNNYSFH
+279 LDKNNSFN
-287 QDGSNPNFYNFNSN
+287 QEGSMNFNPNSQ
-301 PNLDIQRNNQNLSLS
+301 LEMQRNNNILSLS
-316 RNGSNYLNTSYF
+316 RNGSNYLNTGYF
-328 ALNMMKADSGK
+328 ALNMMKVDSGK
-339 SFVSSINEQN
+339 SFMSSINEQN
-349 NNEQME
+349 NNEQIE

>member
-39 FASISVNTVNFD
+39 FADISVNTVNFD

-58 LEKKYQKKYT
+58 LEKKYQKKYA
-68 TYLREEFNFKIIKM
+68 TYLHEEFNFKIIKM
-82 FFNYISASKIM
+82 FFNYISSSKIM

-152 RTKQITSDDEVYDLL
+152 KTKQITSDNEVYDLL
-167 KNILDTKNK
+167 QNILNMKNK
-176 GFISYYNKWLKIKN
+176 GFISYYNKWLKIKK
-190 VPDDLNIG
+190 VPDDVNI
-198 AINEMY
+198 ASINEMY

-211 YLNQNRSKFINYN
+211 YVNQNRSKFINYN
-224 EAVDKILKFSEKT
+224 EAVDKILKFSEKQ

-245 KKIQKLNELN
+245 RKLEKLDELN
-255 LNQTN
+255 LNQG
-260 NMNNNPD
+260 NNNNSG
-267 LNFTAQ
+267 LNIAGQ
-273 FPPNLS
+273 FPPMLS
-279 LDNNYSFH
+279 LDKNNSFN
-287 QDGSNPNFYNFNSN
+287 QEGSMNFNPNSQ
-301 PNLDIQRNNQNLSLS
+301 LDMQRNNNILSLS
-316 RNGSNYLNTSYF
+316 RNGSNYLNTGYF
-328 ALNMMKADSGK
+328 ALNMMKVDSGK
-339 SFVSSINEQN
+339 SFMSSINEQN

>member
-39 FASISVNTVNFD
+39 FADISVNTVNFD

-58 LEKKYQKKYT
+58 LEKKYQKKYA
-68 TYLREEFNFKIIKM
+68 TYLHEEFNFKIIKM
-82 FFNYISASKIM
+82 FFNYISSSKIM

-152 RTKQITSDDEVYDLL
+152 KTKQITSDNEIYDLL
-167 KNILDTKNK
+167 QNILNMRNK
-176 GFISYYNKWLKIKN
+176 GFISYYNKWLKIKK
-190 VPDDLNIG
+190 VPDDVNI
-198 AINEMY
+198 ASINEMY

-211 YLNQNRSKFINYN
+211 YVNQNRSKFINYN
-224 EAVDKILKFSEKT
+224 EAVDKILKFSEKQ

-245 KKIQKLNELN
+245 RKLEKLDELN
-255 LNQTN
+255 LNQG
-260 NMNNNPD
+260 NNNNSG
-267 LNFTAQ
+267 LNIAGQ
-273 FPPNLS
+273 FPPMLS
-279 LDNNYSFH
+279 LDKNNSFN
-287 QDGSNPNFYNFNSN
+287 QEGSMNFNPNSQ
-301 PNLDIQRNNQNLSLS
+301 LDMQRNNNILSLS
-316 RNGSNYLNTSYF
+316 RNGSNYLNTGYF
-328 ALNMMKADSGK
+328 ALNMMKVDSGK
-339 SFVSSINEQN
+339 SFMSSINEQN
-349 NNEQME
+349 NNDQIE

>member
-11 KSSAETG
+11 KSSAEAG

-39 FASISVNTVNFD
+39 FADISVNTINFD

-58 LEKKYQKKYT
+58 LEKKYQKKYA
-68 TYLREEFNFKIIKM
+68 TYLHEEFNFKIIKM
-82 FFNYISASKIM
+82 FFNYISSSKIM

-152 RTKQITSDDEVYDLL
+152 KTKQITSDNEVYDLL
-167 KNILDTKNK
+167 QNILNMKNK
-176 GFISYYNKWLKIKN
+176 GFISYYNKWLKIKK
-190 VPDDLNIG
+190 VPDDVNI
-198 AINEMY
+198 ASINEMY

-211 YLNQNRSKFINYN
+211 YVNQNRSKFINYN
-224 EAVDKILKFSEKT
+224 EAVDKILKFSEKQ

-245 KKIQKLNELN
+245 RKLQKSDELN
-255 LNQTN
+255 LNQG
-260 NMNNNPD
+260 NNNNSG
-267 LNFTAQ
+267 LNIAGQ
-273 FPPNLS
+273 FPPMLS
-279 LDNNYSFH
+279 LDKNNSFN
-287 QDGSNPNFYNFNSN
+287 QEGSMNFNPNSQ
-301 PNLDIQRNNQNLSLS
+301 LDMQRNNNILSLS
-316 RNGSNYLNTSYF
+316 RNGSNYLNTGYF

-339 SFVSSINEQN
+339 SFMSSINEQN
-349 NNEQME
+349 NNEQIE

>member
-11 KSSAETG
+11 KSSAEAG

-39 FASISVNTVNFD
+39 FADISVNTVNFD

-58 LEKKYQKKYT
+58 LEKKYQKKYA
-68 TYLREEFNFKIIKM
+68 TYLHEEFNFKIIKM
-82 FFNYISASKIM
+82 FFNYISSSKIM

-152 RTKQITSDDEVYDLL
+152 KTKQITSDNEIYDLL
-167 KNILDTKNK
+167 QNILNMKNK
-176 GFISYYNKWLKIKN
+176 GFISYYNKWLKIKK
-190 VPDDLNIG
+190 VPDDVNI
-198 AINEMY
+198 ASINEMY

-211 YLNQNRSKFINYN
+211 YVNQNRSKFINYN
-224 EAVDKILKFSEKT
+224 EAVDKILKFSEKQ

-245 KKIQKLNELN
+245 RKLEKLDELN
-255 LNQTN
+255 LNQG
-260 NMNNNPD
+260 NNNNSG
-267 LNFTAQ
+267 LNITGQ
-273 FPPNLS
+273 FPPMLS
-279 LDNNYSFH
+279 LDKNNSFN
-287 QDGSNPNFYNFNSN
+287 QEGSMNFNPNSQ
-301 PNLDIQRNNQNLSLS
+301 LDMQRNNNILSLS
-316 RNGSNYLNTSYF
+316 RNGSNYLNTGYF
-328 ALNMMKADSGK
+328 ALNMMKVDSGK
-339 SFVSSINEQN
+339 SFMSSINEQN
-349 NNEQME
+349 NNDQME